1 MANIKIKLFPLQ
13 QQLLFLGN
21 GYHPQY
27 SPVCW
32 NSINQHIPKKG
43 RGMYSFQ
50 TRHFTDIEL
59 FLSLLVFLLPQD
71 NCQEFF
77 PPLAVS
83 SRSKYNLS
91 VLLFSTE
98 MGVYEK
104 WENIKENITA
114 VILKQPSS
122 RRGRE
127 DEIRCNMA
135 FWAITRVRGSLH
147 YNGQKNLPFSYSS
160 SANTVLQSP
169 RHKGKFPME

>member
-1 MANIKIKLFPLQ
+1 
-13 QQLLFLGN
+13 
-21 GYHPQY
+21 
-27 SPVCW
+27 
-32 NSINQHIPKKG
+32 
-43 RGMYSFQ
+43 
-50 TRHFTDIEL
+50 
-59 FLSLLVFLLPQD
+59 
-71 NCQEFF
+71 
-77 PPLAVS
+77 
-83 SRSKYNLS
+83 
-91 VLLFSTE
+91 

-169 RHKGKFPME
+169 RHKGKFPMEKLAVSFNRKYVHLVQHTIFTLFSNCRENSMRFKHKWTHSSGLCKSPFHHINIFNINTTWNICRLFNRFFKGEEILLKTQK